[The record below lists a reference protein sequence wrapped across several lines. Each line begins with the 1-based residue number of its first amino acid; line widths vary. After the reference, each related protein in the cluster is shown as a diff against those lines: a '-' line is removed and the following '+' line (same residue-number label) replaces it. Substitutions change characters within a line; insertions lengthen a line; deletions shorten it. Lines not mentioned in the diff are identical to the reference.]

1 MSEYSE
7 PPPYDDGRRTGWA
20 ELPAGGTVKLA
31 SPAARFGARMF
42 DLFVVFVINSVI
54 WLTNVDWNEISGQV
68 QEDTPDFSGIAPG
81 AWVWWVQV
89 LIWFFYETGSVALW
103 GRTLG
108 KRIAGIRVVN
118 AQNGAIPG
126 WGKAIGRWAVPGIP
140 AAQPF
145 IWPVGALWF
154 ILCNVSL
161 TWDRVYQGWHDKA
174 AGTLVIKV

>member
-7 PPPYDDGRRTGWA
+7 PPSEGDGRRTGWA

-42 DLFVVFVINSVI
+42 DLFVLFVINMIVWFTSVDWDEVSDEVQQETPDLAALEPGVI
-54 WLTNVDWNEISGQV
+54 W
-68 QEDTPDFSGIAPG
+68 
-81 AWVWWVQV
+81 WVMV
-89 LIWFFYETGSVALW
+89 LIWFLYETASVALW

-118 AQNGAIPG
+118 AQTGAIPG

-140 AAQPF
+140 AAQNF
-145 IWPVGALWF
+145 IWPIGALWW

>member
-7 PPPYDDGRRTGWA
+7 PPSEGDGRRTGWA

-42 DLFVVFVINSVI
+42 DLFVLFVINTIV
-54 WLTNVDWNEISGQV
+54 WAAAVDWDEVSAEFNE
-68 QEDTPDFSGIAPG
+68 ETPDLAALEPG
-81 AWVWWVQV
+81 TLWWVQV
-89 LIWFFYETGSVALW
+89 LIWFVYETGSVALW

-118 AQNGAIPG
+118 AQTGAVPG

-145 IWPVGALWF
+145 IWVIGALWWN
-154 ILCNVSL
+154 LCKVSL

-174 AGTLVIKV
+174 AGTLVIKT